1 MFQYL
6 YIKYP
11 LVVYWSW
18 HSPSE
23 RKNAIVNRTL
33 GECFW
38 AKDDQK
44 PTTRSE
50 SCGLSTC
57 RVPLTFIAYN
67 WLVSWHVWSVRIRTG
82 SCWSM
87 GFGKSSLFG
96 ARCDSDV
103 SSIKDQNLYINSPNE
118 SVIAASKS
126 SIFLVEKLELLNF
139 YENIKKDTHISTSV
153 NF

>member
-1 MFQYL
+1 
-6 YIKYP
+6 
-11 LVVYWSW
+11 
-18 HSPSE
+18 
-23 RKNAIVNRTL
+23 
-33 GECFW
+33 
-38 AKDDQK
+38 
-44 PTTRSE
+44 
-50 SCGLSTC
+50 
-57 RVPLTFIAYN
+57 
-67 WLVSWHVWSVRIRTG
+67 
-82 SCWSM
+82 M